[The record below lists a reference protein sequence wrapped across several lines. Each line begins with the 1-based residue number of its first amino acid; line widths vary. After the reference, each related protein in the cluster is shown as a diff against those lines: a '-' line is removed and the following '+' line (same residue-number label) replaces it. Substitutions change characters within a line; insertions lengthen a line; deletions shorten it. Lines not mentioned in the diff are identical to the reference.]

1 LIGHDLHTPNAKCLV
16 KQSCFRGSFS
26 LSLAAE
32 AQYHPLR
39 TTKSMSKS
47 SPPPIKH
54 AFTLIELL
62 VVIAIM
68 VALAALVVPAFTRAL
83 ERAKA
88 ISDLSNLRQIAL
100 LTQTY
105 LNDKDGILPVMSADP
120 GIGKT
125 ASPVI
130 YPKYVATKKIFQSPF
145 DKRAPAETDSA
156 PVSYGINANM
166 YTASP
171 GIAGNMAKVVSP
183 SSTILMAPNYN
194 GSPGVAA
201 SWTSL
206 AAAAPFVRN
215 LTPGGGPGMTTGPQQ
230 NGRQINVLFCDLHAA
245 TIIFGPSTTPGT
257 FQDTTSNPLGQKL
270 WDPTQ

>member
-1 LIGHDLHTPNAKCLV
+1 MA
-16 KQSCFRGSFS
+16 
-26 LSLAAE
+26 
-32 AQYHPLR
+32 
-39 TTKSMSKS
+39 KS
-47 SPPPIKH
+47 SPPPVTL

-62 VVIAIM
+62 VVIATI
-68 VALAALVVPAFTRAL
+68 AILAAIAVPAFNSVL

-88 ISDLSNLRQIAL
+88 TSDLSNLRQIAL

-105 LNDKDGILPVMSADP
+105 LNDKDGILPVMSALP
-120 GIGKT
+120 GLGQT
-125 ASPVI
+125 AAPVI

-171 GIAGNMAKVVSP
+171 AGIGGNTTKIVSP
-183 SSTILMAPNYN
+183 SSTILMAPRYN
-194 GSPGVAA
+194 GNPALAA

-206 AAAAPFVRN
+206 AAAAPFVQN
-215 LTPGGGPGMTTGPQQ
+215 LTPGGGPGMTIGPQR

-245 TIIFGPSTTPGT
+245 TITFGPASSPGT
-257 FQDTTSNPLGQKL
+257 FQDTGTIPLGQKL
-270 WDPTQ
+270 WDPMQ